1 MEASPNGPL
10 LVAAGILVRAG
21 RVLLARRPAGKH
33 LAGLWEFP
41 GGKVEPGES
50 PDAAL
55 VREVREELGV
65 ELARFRP
72 FQFAHHVY
80 PETTVLLLTY
90 ICAIDEDPRA
100 ASVDWRW
107 QTIADLDPASMPAA
121 DASIVTSLRE
131 TSLP

>member
-1 MEASPNGPL
+1 MIRDPVI
-10 LVAAGILVRAG
+10 VAAGVLVREG
-21 RVLLARRPAGKH
+21 RVLLAKRPEGKH

-50 PDAAL
+50 PEDAL

-65 ELARFRP
+65 ELTRFRP
-72 FQFAHHVY
+72 FRFAHHVY

-90 ICAIDEDPRA
+90 LCSIDEDPLH

-107 QTIADLDPASMPAA
+107 LAIDDLDPAAMPAA
-121 DASIVTSLRE
+121 DAPIVESLRQARF
-131 TSLP
+131 S